1 MKNVLKV
8 LFLTFFIVICRGYY
22 VKETL
27 DYNQGEKI
35 IGIGVLFG
43 AFIYLPLFLYHR
55 WKDKKISDYT
65 LSNENLSKM
74 KVKKSKKN

>member
-1 MKNVLKV
+1 MKYVLKV

-65 LSNENLSKM
+65 LNNENLKKM
-74 KVKKSKKN
+74 NVKKDKKN

>member
-1 MKNVLKV
+1 MAVLS
-8 LFLTFFIVICRGYY
+8 RGYY

-35 IGIGVLFG
+35 IGMGVLFG

-65 LSNENLSKM
+65 LTNENLSKM
-74 KVKKSKKN
+74 NVKKNKKK

>member
-1 MKNVLKV
+1 MKYVLKV

-22 VKETL
+22 VKEML

-65 LSNENLSKM
+65 LNNENLKKM
-74 KVKKSKKN
+74 NVKKDKKD

>member
-22 VKETL
+22 VKEML
-27 DYNQGEKI
+27 DYNHGEKI
-35 IGIGVLFG
+35 IGLGVLLG

>member
-1 MKNVLKV
+1 MKYVLKV

-65 LSNENLSKM
+65 LNNENLKKM
-74 KVKKSKKN
+74 KVKKDKKD

>member
-1 MKNVLKV
+1 MKYVLKV

-65 LSNENLSKM
+65 LNNENLREM
-74 KVKKSKKN
+74 NVKKDKKD

>member
-1 MKNVLKV
+1 MKYVLRI
-8 LFLTFFIVICRGYY
+8 LFLTFLIVLGRGYY
-22 VKETL
+22 VKETM

-35 IGIGVLFG
+35 IGMGVLFG

-65 LSNENLSKM
+65 INNEYLSKM
-74 KVKKSKKN
+74 KVKKEKKD

>member
-1 MKNVLKV
+1 MAV
-8 LFLTFFIVICRGYY
+8 LFRGYY
-22 VKETL
+22 VKETI

-35 IGIGVLFG
+35 IGMGVLFG

-65 LSNENLSKM
+65 LTNENLSKM
-74 KVKKSKKN
+74 NVKKNKKK

>member
-1 MKNVLKV
+1 MKYVLRI
-8 LFLTFFIVICRGYY
+8 LFLTFLIVFGRGYY
-22 VKETL
+22 VKETM

-35 IGIGVLFG
+35 IGMGVLFG

-65 LSNENLSKM
+65 LNDENLSKM
-74 KVKKSKKN
+74 KVKKEKKD

>member
-1 MKNVLKV
+1 MKYVLKV

-35 IGIGVLFG
+35 IGMGVLFG

-65 LSNENLSKM
+65 LNNENLK
-74 KVKKSKKN
+74 KINVKKDKKD

>member
-1 MKNVLKV
+1 MKYVLRILFITFLAV
-8 LFLTFFIVICRGYY
+8 LSRGYY

-35 IGIGVLFG
+35 IGMGVLLG

-55 WKDKKISDYT
+55 WRDKKISDYT
-65 LSNENLSKM
+65 LTKENFSKM
-74 KVKKSKKN
+74 NVGRKKKG

>member
-1 MKNVLKV
+1 M
-8 LFLTFFIVICRGYY
+8 
-22 VKETL
+22 

-35 IGIGVLFG
+35 IGMGVLFG

-65 LSNENLSKM
+65 LNNEYLSKM
-74 KVKKSKKN
+74 KVKKEKKD

>member
-1 MKNVLKV
+1 MKYVLKV

-65 LSNENLSKM
+65 LNNENLKKM
-74 KVKKSKKN
+74 NVKKNKKD

>member
-1 MKNVLKV
+1 MKYVLRILFITFLAV
-8 LFLTFFIVICRGYY
+8 LSKGYY

-35 IGIGVLFG
+35 IGMGVLLG

-65 LSNENLSKM
+65 LNNEYLSKM
-74 KVKKSKKN
+74 KVKKEKKD

>member
-1 MKNVLKV
+1 MKYVLKV

-65 LSNENLSKM
+65 LNNENLKKM
-74 KVKKSKKN
+74 NVKKDKKD

>member
-1 MKNVLKV
+1 MKYVLKI
-8 LFLTFFIVICRGYY
+8 LFLTFLIVLCRGYY

-35 IGIGVLFG
+35 IGTGVLFG

-55 WKDKKISDYT
+55 WKDKKISNYT
-65 LSNENLSKM
+65 LTRENLSKM
-74 KVKKSKKN
+74 NVKKDKKN

>member
-1 MKNVLKV
+1 MKYVLKV

-35 IGIGVLFG
+35 IGMGVLFG

-65 LSNENLSKM
+65 LNDENLSKM
-74 KVKKSKKN
+74 KVKKEKKD

>member
-1 MKNVLKV
+1 MKYVLKV

-22 VKETL
+22 VKEML
-27 DYNQGEKI
+27 DYNHGEKI
-35 IGIGVLFG
+35 IGLGVLLG

>member
-1 MKNVLKV
+1 MKYVLKV

-55 WKDKKISDYT
+55 WKDKKISDFK
-65 LSNENLSKM
+65 LSNYLKNLFYYYI
-74 KVKKSKKN
+74 

>member
-1 MKNVLKV
+1 MKYVLKV
-8 LFLTFFIVICRGYY
+8 LFLTFFIVICGGYY

-65 LSNENLSKM
+65 LNNENLKKM
-74 KVKKSKKN
+74 NVKKNKKD